1 MKKLFQSL
9 TFFIVAFSTNSLF
22 AQTIDTIYY
31 NEQYK
36 GVPIKDLAK
45 YYRVYYRFGNSN
57 YQDKA
62 KEYYITGEFI
72 GEGTP
77 ISIDRFDD
85 TKSLWKGR
93 FTSYYPDG
101 KVQYVRNR
109 DDEGRYEGEQIDF
122 YENGLIKVHVVYK
135 NGQRDGIYTE
145 FSEDGNSCIQYEY
158 KEGKISKPYYT
169 YATNDGIITKYKV
182 KDHTPYL
189 EMPTINE
196 KQTFYNKGV
205 TWEYYKKNGITLM
218 VNGTLNRDY
227 GKYITLSIILSN
239 HTNIPITFNPS
250 LISAYKERKGKME
263 SIKILEASEYMA
275 KVANRQNWAMFFNA
289 FNESVAAS
297 KAGYSTSSTQTS
309 SIYGGQSQTGVV
321 GAAIG
326 TDGAAVG
333 AAVGTSQYS
342 GYNVSSSSTVNYNGA
357 AAYQAQLIASG
368 RIADYNS
375 MLLDERYI
383 KEEGYLKITTI
394 NPKESV
400 SGYINIPYS
409 KGEILTVNIVI
420 NSVVYPF
427 SWNMSN

>member
-1 MKKLFQSL
+1 MSYS
-9 TFFIVAFSTNSLF
+9 I

-31 NEQYK
+31 DEQSK
-36 GVPIKDLAK
+36 GVPMKNLAK
-45 YYRVYYRFGNSN
+45 VYLVYYQFENQD
-57 YQDKA
+57 YQDKV
-62 KEYYITGEFI
+62 KEYNFKGELQ

-77 ISIDRFDD
+77 IFIDRSDA

-93 FTSYYPDG
+93 FTGYYPNG
-101 KVQYVRNR
+101 KIQYVRNR
-109 DDEGRYEGEQIDF
+109 DDKGRYEGEQIDF
-122 YENGLIKVHVVYK
+122 YENGLIKTHAICK
-135 NGQRDGIYTE
+135 NGQMNGVYTE

-158 KEGKISKPYYT
+158 KEGEISKPYYT

-182 KDHTPYL
+182 KDNTPYL
-189 EMPTINE
+189 EIPTINE

-205 TWEYYKKNGITLM
+205 AWDYYQKNGITLM

-250 LISAYKERKGKME
+250 LISAYKEHKGKMK
-263 SIKILEASEYMA
+263 SIRILEASEYIA

-289 FNESVAAS
+289 FNESMAAS
-297 KAGYSTSSTQTS
+297 KAGYSNSSTQTN
-309 SIYGGQSQTGVV
+309 SIYGGQSQTEVI

-342 GYNVSSSSTVNYNGA
+342 GYNISSSSTVNYNGA
-357 AAYQAQLIASG
+357 AAYQAQLIASE

-375 MLLDERYI
+375 MLLDERYM
-383 KEEGYLKITTI
+383 KEEGYFKITTI

-409 KGEILTVNIVI
+409 KGDILTVNIVI
-420 NSVVYPF
+420 NTVVYPF
-427 SWNMSN
+427 SWSMSN